1 MKKIKLSLVL
11 LIISLFTIA
20 LTSCFGYGDVYKTKS
35 SGYFRYQ
42 VDKET
47 NEAMLVGLTKEGE
60 QQETIIIP
68 SVIDGYKLTTIG
80 YPVTVP
86 PGKTIQYEIDMKSD
100 KLKELYIPSSISDL
114 QGFSIQFYE
123 KLSCL
128 KEIYWGEKKCVFS
141 KFYKIF

>member
-1 MKKIKLSLVL
+1 MGEKIKMRKIKLSLGIL
-11 LIISLFTIA
+11 LMCLLSLTLI
-20 LTSCFGYGDVYKTKS
+20 SCFGYGDVYKTKS

-47 NEAMLVGLTKEGE
+47 NEAMLVGLTEEGE

-100 KLKELYIPSSISDL
+100 KLKELYIGVI
-114 QGFSIQFYE
+114 
-123 KLSCL
+123 
-128 KEIYWGEKKCVFS
+128 
-141 KFYKIF
+141 